1 MAAIETGEWLPTEQM
16 RTLCRTTDLDVIISE
31 STSVIIAVL
40 PAGEGKALSR
50 VVPRAVGSG
59 AAVGSIPQDVHDL
72 IRRAKDAKL
81 IVTQAKNHYKIWQGQ
96 EGVGSP
102 VGIASTSS
110 DNYRGF
116 KNAVM
121 EIRNRFGIDLRNY

>member
-16 RTLCRTTDLDVIISE
+16 RTLCRTTDLDVIVSE

-40 PAGEGKALSR
+40 SAGQGKALSS

-59 AAVGSIPQDVHDL
+59 AAVGSMPQDVHDL
-72 IRRAKDAKL
+72 IRRARDAKL
-81 IVTQAKNHYKIWQGQ
+81 IVTQSKNHYKIWQDR

-116 KNAVM
+116 RNAVM
-121 EIRNRFGIDLRNY
+121 EIRNRFGIDLRKY